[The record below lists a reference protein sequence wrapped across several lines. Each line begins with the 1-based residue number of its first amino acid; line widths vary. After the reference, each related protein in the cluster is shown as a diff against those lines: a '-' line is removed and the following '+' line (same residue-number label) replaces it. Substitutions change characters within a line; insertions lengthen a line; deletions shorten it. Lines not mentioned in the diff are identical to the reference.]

1 MRVIA
6 ALLVVASVEVAL
18 VAALADAFWSQTPF
32 VAMPPQALL
41 AALLSAHVGAALLLG
56 IVVSRP
62 ADAALGAASTA
73 AVLFAGPVGVI
84 AAALVAASLA
94 RARRRSSADRETWY
108 RSLAGHATID
118 PLARLCGDIANGRA
132 FDPAL
137 APVVPFARI
146 ARAGDLAAQQRLLGI
161 VAREPDPALARHL
174 RTLLR
179 SPRAAVRASAAAA
192 LARLREDV
200 RARAGAVRGSRDDGA
215 AETRARILADCAGA
229 GVLDDTDAQSLRR
242 TALGLLAAHP
252 PGASDAA
259 DALSAELLLEEGR
272 YREARARLEAARSRD
287 KDAEAL
293 LKRAR
298 LAAAGAGEPAS

>member
-18 VAALADAFWSQTPF
+18 SAAFLAAFQGEIPLAAL
-32 VAMPPQALL
+32 PPHTIFAT
-41 AALLSAHVGAALLLG
+41 LLSAHAGAALLLG
-56 IVVSRP
+56 IVVARP

-73 AVLFAGPVGVI
+73 AVLFAGPVGVL
-84 AAALVAASLA
+84 AAAFVAASLA
-94 RARRRSSADRETWY
+94 RARRRPSADRETWY
-108 RSLAGHATID
+108 RSLARHATID
-118 PLARLCGDIANGRA
+118 PVARLCGDITNGRA

-137 APVVPFARI
+137 ARVVPFARV

-200 RARAGAVRGSRDDGA
+200 RTRAGAVRGSRDEAA
-215 AETRARILADCAGA
+215 AESRARVLAACANA
-229 GVLDDTDAQSLRR
+229 GVLDDADAQSLRR

-259 DALSAELLLEEGR
+259 DALAAELLLAEGR
-272 YREARARLEAARSRD
+272 YREALERLEASPTCEPE
-287 KDAEAL
+287 AEAL

-298 LAAAGAGEPAS
+298 LGAAGAGEPAS

>member
-6 ALLVVASVEVAL
+6 ALLLAAAVEVAL
-18 VAALADAFWSQTPF
+18 AAAYLAAFWSGTLQ
-32 VAMPPQALL
+32 VDIPPEALL
-41 AALLSAHVGAALLLG
+41 ATLLSAHVGTALLLG
-56 IVVSRP
+56 MVVSRP
-62 ADAALGAASTA
+62 ADAALGAACAA
-73 AVLFAGPVGVI
+73 AVLFAGPVGVL
-84 AAALVAASLA
+84 AAAIVASSLA
-94 RARRRSSADRETWY
+94 RARRNPSAERETWY
-108 RSLAGHATID
+108 RSLAGHASID
-118 PLARLCGDIANGRA
+118 PLARLCGDITNGRA

-137 APVVPFARI
+137 AHVVPFGRI

-200 RARAGAVRGSRDDGA
+200 RARAGAARSSRDGAA
-215 AETRARILADCAGA
+215 AETRAKKLAECAGA
-229 GVLDDTDAQSLRR
+229 GVLDEADAQSLRR

-252 PGASDAA
+252 PGASDEA
-259 DALSAELLLEEGR
+259 DTLAAELLIEEGR
-272 YREARARLEAARSRD
+272 HGEALARLEAMHARSPD
-287 KDAEAL
+287 VDAL

-298 LAAAGAGEPAS
+298 LGAAASRETAS